1 MGDVQD
7 LRRRRTAGD
16 PVSDDEQVN
25 SYLRRVRSALR
36 LPREHRR
43 RAVEEIRNHLDDGA
57 AAHMRDGATREQAI
71 GLAISE
77 LGQPDTVAASFNDQG
92 AHGSHSTG
100 VPRWLPLLP
109 PLLLFVVRVGLLAWS
124 VVWIA
129 DGWTVGERTVQQGYL
144 LGAVT
149 TGALSY
155 GAYFSIKRAH
165 TDPAWRWGAWM
176 CMSLALWVIVV
187 APY

>member
-1 MGDVQD
+1 M
-7 LRRRRTAGD
+7 
-16 PVSDDEQVN
+16 SDDEQIS

-36 LPREHRR
+36 LPREQRR

-57 AAHMRDGATREQAI
+57 AAHMRGGATREQAI
-71 GLAISE
+71 GLAISG
-77 LGQPDTVAASFNDQG
+77 LGQPDMVAAEFNDTA
-92 AHGSHSTG
+92 AHGSDSTG
-100 VPRWLPLLP
+100 VLRWLPLLP
-109 PLLLFVVRVGLLAWS
+109 PLLLFVVRIGLLAGS

-129 DGWTVGERTVQQGYL
+129 DGSTHGERTAQQGYL

-149 TGALSY
+149 TGALLY

-176 CMSLALWVIVV
+176 CMSLALWVIVF
-187 APY
+187 APF

>member
-1 MGDVQD
+1 M
-7 LRRRRTAGD
+7 
-16 PVSDDEQVN
+16 SDDEQIS

-36 LPREHRR
+36 LPREQRR

-57 AAHMRDGATREQAI
+57 AAHMRGGATREQAI

-77 LGQPDTVAASFNDQG
+77 LGQPDIVAAEFNDTA
-92 AHGSHSTG
+92 AHGSDRTG
-100 VPRWLPLLP
+100 VLRWLPLLP
-109 PLLLFVVRVGLLAWS
+109 PLLLFVVRIGLLAWS

-129 DGWTVGERTVQQGYL
+129 DGWTLGERTAQQGYL

-149 TGALSY
+149 TGALLY

-176 CMSLALWVIVV
+176 CMSLALWVIVF
-187 APY
+187 APF

>member
-1 MGDVQD
+1 M
-7 LRRRRTAGD
+7 
-16 PVSDDEQVN
+16 SDAEQIS

-36 LPREHRR
+36 LPREQRR

-57 AAHMRDGATREQAI
+57 AAHMRGGATREQAS

-77 LGQPDTVAASFNDQG
+77 LGQPDIVAAEFNDTA
-92 AHGSHSTG
+92 AHGSDRTG
-100 VPRWLPLLP
+100 VLRWLPLLP
-109 PLLLFVVRVGLLAWS
+109 PLLLFVVRIGLLAWS

-129 DGWTVGERTVQQGYL
+129 DGWTLSERTAQQGYL

-149 TGALSY
+149 TGALLY

-176 CMSLALWVIVV
+176 CMSLALWVIVF
-187 APY
+187 APF

>member
-1 MGDVQD
+1 M
-7 LRRRRTAGD
+7 
-16 PVSDDEQVN
+16 SDDEQIS

-36 LPREHRR
+36 LPREQRR

-77 LGQPDTVAASFNDQG
+77 LGQPDTVAAEFNDRG
-92 AHGSHSTG
+92 ARGSESTS

-109 PLLLFVVRVGLLAWS
+109 PLLLFVVRVGFLAWS
-124 VVWIA
+124 VVLIA
-129 DGWTVGERTVQQGYL
+129 DGWTVGERTAQQGYL
-144 LGAVT
+144 LGAVI
-149 TGALSY
+149 TGALLY

-165 TDPAWRWGAWM
+165 SDPAWRWCAWM
-176 CMSLALWVIVV
+176 CMSLALWVIVL
-187 APY
+187 APF